1 MAVRLGRAAG
11 LGALLALLAGLLAS
25 LAAPASAEE
34 AWVREGTS
42 LNLREGAGLNK
53 PVLGSVGPGE
63 RLEVLGSLSGWTQVR
78 REDGTQGWI
87 ANGFLVREA
96 PAAARIAALE
106 AETARLRDALAAAE
120 REGDALREN
129 AAAAPDPAPEAP
141 AAPKPAVRMP
151 GEEPRNGNSAR
162 WLDYLVG
169 ALLLS
174 TGMALGAML
183 RGVSGRRRAT
193 RLRL

>member
-1 MAVRLGRAAG
+1 MALRLGRAACS
-11 LGALLALLAGLLAS
+11 AVLALLAAG
-25 LAAPASAEE
+25 AAAEE

-42 LNLREGAGLNK
+42 LNLREGAGLSK

-96 PAAARIAALE
+96 PASTRIAALE

-120 REGDALREN
+120 REGAALRES
-129 AAAAPDPAPEAP
+129 AARVAPPPEAP
-141 AAPKPAVRMP
+141 AAPARAARAPAP
-151 GEEPRNGNSAR
+151 EPRNGASAR

>member
-1 MAVRLGRAAG
+1 MALRPGRAAALCG
-11 LGALLALLAGLLAS
+11 LLALLGAG
-25 LAAPASAEE
+25 ASAEE
-34 AWVREGTS
+34 AWVRDGTS
-42 LNLREGAGLNK
+42 LNLREGAGRNK
-53 PVLGSVGPGE
+53 AVLGSVGPGE

-96 PAAARIAALE
+96 PASARIAALE
-106 AETARLRDALAAAE
+106 AETTRLRDALAAAE
-120 REGDALREN
+120 REGAQLRES
-129 AAAAPDPAPEAP
+129 AAAAPAPPPEAP
-141 AAPKPAVRMP
+141 AAPAPAARAP
-151 GEEPRNGNSAR
+151 AEEPRNGTSAR

-183 RGVSGRRRAT
+183 RGFSGRRRAT

>member
-1 MAVRLGRAAG
+1 MALRSGRAAVLCG
-11 LGALLALLAGLLAS
+11 ALFALLA
-25 LAAPASAEE
+25 ASASGEE

-53 PVLGSVGPGE
+53 PVLGSVSPGE

-96 PAAARIAALE
+96 PASARIAALE
-106 AETARLRDALAAAE
+106 AETARLRDALATAE
-120 REGDALREN
+120 REGAELRES
-129 AAAAPDPAPEAP
+129 AAAAPIHPLAAP
-141 AAPKPAVRMP
+141 AAAPPAPRAP
-151 GEEPRNGNSAR
+151 AEEARNGSSAR

>member
-1 MAVRLGRAAG
+1 MTVRLGRAAG
-11 LGALLALLAGLLAS
+11 LCGLFAC
-25 LAAPASAEE
+25 LAAGAPAEE

-42 LNLREGAGLNK
+42 LKLREGAGLDRD
-53 PVLGSVGPGE
+53 VLGAVGPGE
-63 RLEVLGSLSGWTQVR
+63 RLEVLGTLSGWTQVR
-78 REDGTQGWI
+78 REDGSQGWI

-96 PAAARIAALE
+96 PPSVRIAALE
-106 AETARLRDALAAAE
+106 AETVRLRDALAAAE
-120 REGDALREN
+120 REGTALREN
-129 AAAAPDPAPEAP
+129 AAAAAAEGAPPARPPTPASAP
-141 AAPKPAVRMP
+141 AAETKN
-151 GEEPRNGNSAR
+151 GPRSDTR

>member
-1 MAVRLGRAAG
+1 MALRFGRAAALGG
-11 LGALLALLAGLLAS
+11 LFALLAAS
-25 LAAPASAEE
+25 APAEE

-53 PVLGSVGPGE
+53 AVLGAVSPGE

-96 PAAARIAALE
+96 PPSARIAALE
-106 AETARLRDALAAAE
+106 AETTRLRDALAAAE
-120 REGDALREN
+120 REGVALRES
-129 AAAAPDPAPEAP
+129 AAAAPAPAP
-141 AAPKPAVRMP
+141 AAPAVRPTLVRAP
-151 GEEPRNGNSAR
+151 GEEPRNGASAR

>member
-1 MAVRLGRAAG
+1 MALRPGRAAALCG
-11 LGALLALLAGLLAS
+11 LFALLG
-25 LAAPASAEE
+25 PGASAEE

-42 LNLREGAGLNK
+42 LNLREGAGRNK
-53 PVLGSVGPGE
+53 AVLGSVGPGE
-63 RLEVLGSLSGWTQVR
+63 RLEVIGSLSGWTQVR

-96 PAAARIAALE
+96 PASARIAALE
-106 AETARLRDALAAAE
+106 AETTRLRDALAAAE
-120 REGDALREN
+120 REGAQLRES
-129 AAAAPDPAPEAP
+129 AAAAPAPPPEAAAAPAPAVARAP
-141 AAPKPAVRMP
+141 A
-151 GEEPRNGNSAR
+151 EEPRNGSSAR

>member
-1 MAVRLGRAAG
+1 MALRIGRAAC
-11 LGALLALLAGLLAS
+11 LSALFALIAAGARGD
-25 LAAPASAEE
+25 E

-42 LNLREGAGLNK
+42 LNLREGAGLK
-53 PVLGSVGPGE
+53 EPVLGSVGPGE
-63 RLEVLGSLSGWTQVR
+63 RLEVIGSLSGWTQVR
-78 REDGTQGWI
+78 REDGSQGWI

-96 PAAARIAALE
+96 PPSARIAALE

-120 REGDALREN
+120 RAGAALRET
-129 AAAAPDPAPEAP
+129 AAAPPAAPEPEAP
-141 AAPKPAVRMP
+141 AAPTPPARP
-151 GEEPRNGNSAR
+151 PAEPRNGAPAR